1 MAEYPQKP
9 AFKVQMRHI
18 HFGSQLTHLDVS
30 TKTNHPLNRTLVD
43 KLNKAIAS
51 KDKAAFEECMDFD
64 KSNPSTVKNI
74 HKLEDQIFAWD
85 KAYIDIVDP
94 VFFDQLKPQISASGN
109 TILTYEKGT
118 KELKGKYLFDVH
130 ICKDLPS
137 KHGYSFNC
145 AGGTIDGIPK
155 ILSNILDNVS
165 PNNPSPTPQ

>member
-1 MAEYPQKP
+1 MNLFKTLAMVGLVSVGMVYAE
-9 AFKVQMRHI
+9 
-18 HFGSQLTHLDVS
+18 GESQL
-30 TKTNHPLNRTLVD
+30 RTQLSD

-85 KAYIDIVDP
+85 KPYIVIVDP
-94 VFFDQLKPQISASGN
+94 IFFNQLKPQISASGN

-155 ILSNILDNVS
+155 ILSNENDKPSERNLI
-165 PNNPSPTPQ
+165 PNSR